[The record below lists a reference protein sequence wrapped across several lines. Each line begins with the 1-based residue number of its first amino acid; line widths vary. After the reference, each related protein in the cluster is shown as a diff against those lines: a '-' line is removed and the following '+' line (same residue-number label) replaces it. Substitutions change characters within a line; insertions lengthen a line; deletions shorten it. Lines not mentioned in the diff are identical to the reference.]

1 MVLAA
6 SVLSIVEFLAYPL
19 VKCAD
24 PTLALFHYWTSAA
37 SAAIIRLFVRVEA
50 VGAAEH
56 LRALAAGPHVIVCN
70 HQSDIDNNIVSCVL
84 GRVNFKVIIK
94 RELLL
99 YPGIGCAFYM
109 VGHIPIDRKSKESG
123 RAGLDGLRR
132 FLRLGAHA
140 FLFPEGT
147 RHNTG
152 EAGPIGPLKPGAFK
166 LAVDAGVPVLPVT
179 ISGARGVMPPSG
191 LRLGFG
197 TVRVTVH
204 APVPSA
210 GKTVD
215 ALSQEVRAVMM
226 QDMRD
231 VDAVEIRPGRKR
243 AE

>member
-1 MVLAA
+1 MVVAGGA
-6 SVLSIVEFLAYPL
+6 LSLVEFVAYPL
-19 VKCAD
+19 VKWRD
-24 PTLALFHYWTSAA
+24 PTLAAFHYWTSFW
-37 SAAIIRLFVRVEA
+37 SAAIIRLFIRVEA

-56 LRALAAGPHVIVCN
+56 LPGLAAGPHVIVCN

-84 GRVNFKVIIK
+84 GAVNFKVIIK

-132 FLRLGAHA
+132 FLRAGAHA

-152 EAGPIGPLKPGAFK
+152 EAGAIGPLKPGAFK
-166 LAVDAGVPVLPVT
+166 LAVEAGVPVLPVT

-191 LRLGFG
+191 TRLGFG

-215 ALSQEVRAVMM
+215 ALADEVRAVMM
-226 QDMRD
+226 ADMRE
-231 VDAVEIRPGRKR
+231 VDAVEVRPKR
-243 AE
+243 AV